1 MKGTLFLDEITVS
14 IFGFEGKEK
23 DELID
28 GIGLIVEEVC
38 KNLAFSYL
46 FDCFLF
52 RSVLRIFIIMLKNT
66 PKQQVEINKF
76 LIRDVVV

>member
-1 MKGTLFLDEITVS
+1 M
-14 IFGFEGKEK
+14 

-46 FDCFLF
+46 FDWF
-52 RSVLRIFIIMLKNT
+52 FISKSLKNFYYYVKKYT
-66 PKQQVEINKF
+66 YATSWNK
-76 LIRDVVV
+76 